1 MMADSFERI
10 APSWA
15 QSKMITTFSFDDFAG
30 RKCDACAISAQGKMK
45 CVAQKSSAATNAR
58 FAAASRALV
67 ADGNGKTQSRL
78 LPSAARRR
86 SFRSGSVPA
95 VSPPALHFSA
105 RRTADRSSLLFF
117 TMKPGDGNFQ
127 TFGNG
132 RNFVI
137 HQITFL
143 PFDSGNCG
151 LIQNDAFGG
160 QPSGQIIL

>member
-1 MMADSFERI
+1 M
-10 APSWA
+10 
-15 QSKMITTFSFDDFAG
+15 
-30 RKCDACAISAQGKMK
+30 
-45 CVAQKSSAATNAR
+45 
-58 FAAASRALV
+58 
-67 ADGNGKTQSRL
+67 RL

-86 SFRSGSVPA
+86 SLHSGSVPA
-95 VSPPALHFSA
+95 VSPPALHFAA

-143 PFDSGNCG
+143 PFNPRNGR
-151 LIQNDAFGG
+151 LVKNDAFGR
-160 QPSGQIIL
+160 QPTREVVLRNRRLAFETCLPNPATNNVSARQLMRFFHGYVKCGIHILDIYWKNGF